1 MNNFEYNK
9 GIAAS
14 ESLLTIEAILAYSIG
29 NYYNWQT
36 GEPARPSED
45 TLAKDCKM
53 SVRSVRRALSGLVN
67 KGYMTYT
74 RQYNKPNLYTPVLPM
89 RTVSP
94 FNEDTH
100 GLLKDNRKDNEKIIK
115 NNKSSKEDLYY
126 NLNNNPEEVSLDT
139 DSNITWINKGLEA
152 SHSAPWTTFNEEEL
166 EENRERNYRLN
177 REATRNSGG
186 TIRYDGRPVPDLQ
199 KLQDIASRTEPTRIG

>member
-14 ESLLTIEAILAYSIG
+14 DTLTTNEAILAYSIA

-36 GEPARPSED
+36 EEAAFPTEE

-74 RQYNKPNLYTPVLPM
+74 RQYNKPNKYVPVLPM
-89 RTVSP
+89 RSHSP
-94 FNEDTH
+94 INEDTS
-100 GLLKDNRKDNEKIIK
+100 GLLKDKGKDKEKIT
-115 NNKSSKEDLYY
+115 NKSSSEDLYIDSKTKEAKEDI
-126 NLNNNPEEVSLDT
+126 NISLDT
-139 DSNITWINKGLEA
+139 TEYPLAKIKEIPPAENYWAKKA
-152 SHSAPWTTFNEEEL
+152 EEIW
-166 EENRERNYRLN
+166 
-177 REATRNSGG
+177 G
-186 TIRYDGRPVPDLQ
+186 
-199 KLQDIASRTEPTRIG
+199 